1 MMCIFVCV
9 CTEPTREF
17 DINIIAIIVYICIIY
32 IYIYNIYNIYIY
44 YTHILYI
51 HIILSNRL
59 CVPPRHIVLAL
70 ESFLRNR
77 FNRIE
82 LRMQARAS
90 ELRNKYDD

>member
-32 IYIYNIYNIYIY
+32 IS
-44 YTHILYI
+44 
-51 HIILSNRL
+51 SNRL
-59 CVPPRHIVLAL
+59 FVPLRHIVLAL
-70 ESFLRNR
+70 ESFLRDR

>member
-32 IYIYNIYNIYIY
+32 IYIIYIIYIY